1 MYSTTVQEVH
11 VGAAAE
17 AVGVTAR
24 YLRLLEAGGAIPP
37 ARRDEHGFRVYSDA
51 DVERLREI
59 GVGSRPHRL
68 KRPEEVRGG

>member
-1 MYSTTVQEVH
+1 MNSTVQQIH

-24 YLRLLEAGGAIPP
+24 YLKLLEAGGVLPP
-37 ARRDEHGFRVYSDA
+37 AKCDERGFRVYSDA

-59 GVGSRPHRL
+59 GVGSRPRRL
-68 KRPEEVRGG
+68 KRPEEVRRG